1 LELWRGNQ
9 KQILESVV
17 TRDETMVLYY
27 YLLSKRES
35 MEWCKP
41 GEAPPRTVKVTQS
54 AKKIMA
60 TIFWDC
66 RGILLIDFKERNTNV
81 NGEYYALVLH
91 ELRDTVKEKRRG
103 ILSRGVCLL
112 HDNAPVHT
120 AAVAKAAVKECGFQE
135 IEHPPYSPDLA
146 LSDYYLFSKLKKDL
160 RGKKFDDEEEVKTA
174 LMQHFDPT
182 TYVYIFLYII

>member
-1 LELWRGNQ
+1 
-9 KQILESVV
+9 
-17 TRDETMVLYY
+17 
-27 YLLSKRES
+27 

-41 GEAPPRTVKVTQS
+41 GEAPPRMAKVTQP

-66 RGILLIDFKERNTNV
+66 KGILLIDFKERNTSV
-81 NGEYYALVLH
+81 NDAYCASVLH
-91 ELRDTVKEKRRG
+91 KLRDTVKEKRRG
-103 ILSRGVCLL
+103 MLSRGVCLL

-146 LSDYYLFSKLKKDL
+146 LSDYYLFSKLKKNL
-160 RGKKFDDEEEVKTA
+160 RGKKSDVEEEVKTA
-174 LMQHFDPT
+174 VMEHFTDK
-182 TYVYIFLYII
+182 